1 MIAKKRYRRDKLPA
15 TSLNRKRIFISYRF
29 GVAYPV
35 YSGSDERLQKRAGWE
50 EYPALPEVT
59 QNGVSDTGIVWRAA
73 NHDFQRF
80 A

>member
-15 TSLNRKRIFISYRF
+15 TSLTRKRIFISYRF
-29 GVAYPV
+29 GVAYRV
-35 YSGSDERLQKRAGWE
+35 YSESEGRKQKRARGE

-59 QNGVSDTGIVWRAA
+59 QNGVSDAGIVWRAA

>member
-35 YSGSDERLQKRAGWE
+35 YSGSDLVWHIRYTA
-50 EYPALPEVT
+50 EVM
-59 QNGVSDTGIVWRAA
+59 NGYKSGRGGKSILRY
-73 NHDFQRF
+73 QR
-80 A
+80 